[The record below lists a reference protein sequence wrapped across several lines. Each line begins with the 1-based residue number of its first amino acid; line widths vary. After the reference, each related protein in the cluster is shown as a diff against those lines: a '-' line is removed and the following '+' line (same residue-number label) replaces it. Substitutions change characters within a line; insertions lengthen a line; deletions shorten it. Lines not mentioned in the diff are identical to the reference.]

1 MDVDGIVY
9 ELKIRDEFFEK
20 LNEYNI
26 PVCSWRYQPAH
37 LKHEDG
43 GYCIG
48 KSNTLLLVSY
58 GANDIIYDN
67 FIKMIHHNQIPGRFW
82 KLILDTQ
89 PLEFW
94 LIVDHHEVIA
104 EFSKLNGI
112 KVDEWFLFGS
122 IVEEMTLHQRLI
134 KRKNGV
140 LKDSDIDVVI
150 ITDSVP
156 SGSKFSFYAYDIQT
170 MTVDEFNKHSNYSHV
185 LVAEVLYRRKQL
197 MRDQDMDVISIYS
210 NVHHTYWFS
219 DKLKLDEPIDTSIVR
234 HTFSEK
240 SSHSFVKAKKKLID
254 GDMKAAYKSY
264 FHSIRL
270 MHLAIAICRNYGSYM
285 NLSLSQDSIVN
296 DMNCDRKH
304 IFKKLNNSM
313 DQNSISLPEWAI
325 ERYKDTKRIFKERCP
340 K

>member
-1 MDVDGIVY
+1 
-9 ELKIRDEFFEK
+9 
-20 LNEYNI
+20 
-26 PVCSWRYQPAH
+26 
-37 LKHEDG
+37 
-43 GYCIG
+43 
-48 KSNTLLLVSY
+48 
-58 GANDIIYDN
+58 
-67 FIKMIHHNQIPGRFW
+67 MIHHNQIPGRFW

-112 KVDEWFLFGS
+112 KVDGWFLFGS
-122 IVEEMTLHQRLI
+122 MVEEMTLHQRLI

-156 SGSKFSFYAYDIQT
+156 SGSKFSFYVYDIQT
-170 MTVDEFNKHSNYSHV
+170 MTVDEFNKYSNYSHV

-197 MRDQDMDVISIYS
+197 MGDQDMDAISTYS
-210 NVHHTYWFS
+210 NEHHTYWFS

-270 MHLAIAICRNYGSYM
+270 MHLAIAICCDSGAYI
-285 NLSLSQDSIVN
+285 NLLWTGDVYV
-296 DMNCDRKH
+296 CDRYQ

-313 DQNSISLPEWAI
+313 DENSISLPEWAI
-325 ERYKDTKRIFKERCP
+325 EHYKDTKRIFKERCP

>member
-1 MDVDGIVY
+1 MDFEYIGD
-9 ELKIRDEFFEK
+9 ELKHRDEFFEK
-20 LNEYNI
+20 LNGYDI
-26 PVCSWRYQPAH
+26 PVCSWSYQPTH
-37 LKHEDG
+37 LTHDDG
-43 GYCIG
+43 GYGIG
-48 KSNTLLLVSY
+48 KSNTILLVSG
-58 GANDIIYDN
+58 GANDTMYN
-67 FIKMIHHNQIPGRFW
+67 HFIKMIHYVQIPGRFW

-104 EFSKLNGI
+104 EFSKLNFI
-112 KVDEWFLFGS
+112 KVDGWFLFGS
-122 IVEEMTLHQRLI
+122 IVEEMTIHQRMV
-134 KRKNGV
+134 KRKNGL
-140 LKDSDIDVVI
+140 LKESDIDVVI

-170 MTVDEFNKHSNYSHV
+170 MTVEEFNKYSNYSHV
-185 LVAEVLYRRKQL
+185 LVAEVLYRRTQL
-197 MRDQDMDVISIYS
+197 IRDGDMDTISIYS

-254 GDMKAAYKSY
+254 GDKKAAYKSY

-270 MHLAIAICRNYGSYM
+270 MHLAVAICCNSSVYI
-285 NLSLSQDSIVN
+285 NLLWKGDVLV
-296 DMNCDRKH
+296 CDRDR
-304 IFKKLNNSM
+304 IFKSLNNSL
-313 DQNSISLPEWAI
+313 DENSNSLPEWAI
-325 ERYKDTKRIFKERCP
+325 GRYKDTKRIFKERCP